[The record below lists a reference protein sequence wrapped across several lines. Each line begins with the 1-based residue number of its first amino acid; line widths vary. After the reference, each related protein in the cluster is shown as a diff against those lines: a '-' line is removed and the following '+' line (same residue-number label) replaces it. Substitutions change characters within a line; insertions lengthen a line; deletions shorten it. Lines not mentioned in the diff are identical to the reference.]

1 MDQRFHMAGPLHLYC
16 FLQKALSLERM
27 SPTVLCCQKQ
37 MIVTGGC
44 LCVKCTLGICVYLTT
59 AALFPRPLAP
69 GLYLLFSL
77 TVMKPALKERDAGSE
92 ASQIRSV
99 ERPAGWAW
107 WMRAR
112 MSFCCGCIVNSFHC
126 HPRPY
131 EGLMTERAS
140 IKNALPF
147 PPYLPVLLLHMPSYH
162 SLLFNFLHNLLLL

>member
-1 MDQRFHMAGPLHLYC
+1 
-16 FLQKALSLERM
+16 
-27 SPTVLCCQKQ
+27 

-44 LCVKCTLGICVYLTT
+44 LCVKCTLSLCVYLTT

-77 TVMKPALKERDAGSE
+77 TVMKLALKERDAGSE

-99 ERPAGWAW
+99 ERLAGWAW

-126 HPRPY
+126 HLRPY
-131 EGLMTERAS
+131 DGLMTERAS
-140 IKNALPF
+140 VRNALPF
-147 PPYLPVLLLHMPSYH
+147 PSLSYSSSIFQYCCSTCLLNLVFYDFVHHQP
-162 SLLFNFLHNLLLL
+162 LLIKKE